1 MGVWPGLASAAD
13 LKFGRVCVSPTFP
26 SVAGGGIGWH
36 GDGTEDVAG
45 RYLREW
51 CRPSSIKI
59 INDRPSARLA
69 GWVNGEQDSTLNTRN
84 TAENVEKICR
94 LQSIVEPRPKWAAG
108 GALLAGPI
116 ELTRKQDPGISLLEI
131 RRSRNSHFLSGQE
144 AITQFY
150 RVTHFPQVL
159 GSSAPRPEDK
169 HPAAATAT
177 PTAKLRLCCTCLHM
191 VRLPICLCACTS
203 RCGPKTMRTETVT
216 E

>member
-51 CRPSSIKI
+51 CRPSSNKI

-131 RRSRNSHFLSGQE
+131 RRSRNSHFLSGRE

-150 RVTHFPQVL
+150 RVTHFPRFL
-159 GSSAPRPEDK
+159 SPSSREQTPCSCSCNCNFNCK
-169 HPAAATAT
+169 IATLLYLPPHGPSAC
-177 PTAKLRLCCTCLHM
+177 LSVCLHEQ
-191 VRLPICLCACTS
+191 VRAENNAH
-203 RCGPKTMRTETVT
+203 GDDD
-216 E
+216 